1 MEQSSARLSL
11 SIAGLRVELRCN
23 DRGLANQ
30 LQARYR
36 QYLASGT
43 PHLTA
48 SVHWSGRSHSG
59 YLADASMTFADG
71 TLYLAA
77 PGYDGALSSEN

>member
-1 MEQSSARLSL
+1 MLSL
-11 SIAGLRVELRCN
+11 AIADLRVELRCN
-23 DRGLANQ
+23 DRRLTDQ
-30 LQARYR
+30 LQARYHR
-36 QYLASGT
+36 YLASGT

-48 SVHWSGRSHSG
+48 DVHGSGHSHAG

-71 TLYLAA
+71 TLHLAA